1 MSFISHSTQDFDHLK
16 HLDSPEP
23 NFELFGREERVA
35 KMNDG
40 TYKLAGEAI
49 KSAIHYDLT
58 GKHSHKLQ
66 SDVVEKP
73 LETREDGYG
82 RHNAK
87 RVL

>member
-1 MSFISHSTQDFDHLK
+1 MSFISHSTQNFDHLK

-23 NFELFGREERVA
+23 NFELFGREERNARV
-35 KMNDG
+35 NDG

-49 KSAIHYDLT
+49 KSTIHYELS
-58 GKHSHKLQ
+58 GRHSHKSQ

-73 LETREDGYG
+73 IEYREDGYG

-87 RVL
+87 RTL